1 MLAEAETRVR
11 LLFIVTAVFET
22 ATGVLLLLVPAVV
35 FAYLF
40 GWREIV
46 TETALMGR
54 VAGAAVLGLGV
65 ASWLARTD
73 AGSRARL
80 GVLTGLLV
88 YNVMAVV
95 LLAFAGVV
103 LSMVGLLLWPA
114 VLYHVALT
122 AWSVAC
128 LRRQPERERR

>member
-1 MLAEAETRVR
+1 MRR
-11 LLFIVTAVFET
+11 LFIVTAVFET

-46 TETALMGR
+46 AETALMGR

-65 ASWLARTD
+65 ASWLVRTD
-73 AGSRARL
+73 AGSRAGL
-80 GVLTGLLV
+80 GVLIGLLV
-88 YNVMAVV
+88 YNVVAVV

-114 VLYHVALT
+114 VLYHVTLT
-122 AWSVAC
+122 AWSVAS
-128 LRRQPERERR
+128 LRRKPERERR